1 MSYILDNFQD
11 YIAREN
17 LVLTKVLFS
26 GGDTAKFARLISGV
40 KGKSTIPHV
49 INDATLQKGSC
60 PSPSGDAVGSTVDLE
75 VSPFTVHEQFCN
87 EDLQTK
93 FPNMVLAPGSSNHDA
108 PKAWEDAII
117 DNKISSINEQ
127 LEVMYWQGDTDSGDL
142 FDGFIKQIDELGTAV
157 DGNLSA
163 ATEITLENVIEVVES
178 MRTAA
183 PAKVKR
189 HRDFTILVGDDV
201 FDMYIQALKVAN
213 LYHYSAE
220 HSEGVIRIGGSGA
233 TLRRVYG
240 LNETSR
246 MFASVGYNFII
257 GADVE
262 NEKDIVHMYYD
273 EATDRVG
280 LRIKGKA
287 GVTVSNPEEIVE
299 FTLSV

>member
-1 MSYILDNFQD
+1 MAYNLTNFQD

-17 LVLTKVLFS
+17 LVLTKTLFA
-26 GGDTAKFARLISGV
+26 GGDTLKFARLINGV
-40 KGKSTIPHV
+40 KGKTTVPHV
-49 INDATLQKGSC
+49 VNEATLQKGGC
-60 PSPSGDAVGSTVDLE
+60 AGPSGDAVGSTVDLE
-75 VSPFTVHEQFCN
+75 VAPFTVHEEFCN
-87 EDLQTK
+87 DDLQTK
-93 FPNMVLAPGSSNHDA
+93 FPNTVLAPGSNNHDA
-108 PKAWEDAII
+108 PKEWEDAII
-117 DNKISSINEQ
+117 DNKISSVNEQ

-142 FDGFIKQIDELGTAV
+142 FDGYIKQIDALNKSV
-157 DGNLSA
+157 DGNPTDATAIDLS
-163 ATEITLENVIEVVES
+163 NVIELVEG
-178 MRTAA
+178 MRTVA

-201 FDMYIQALKVAN
+201 FDMYIQALKAAN

-240 LNETSR
+240 LNETGR
-246 MFASVGYNFII
+246 MFASVGYNFIV

-262 NEKDIVHMYYD
+262 EEKDIVHMYYD
-273 EATDRVG
+273 EPSDKVG

-299 FTLSV
+299 FTLEA